1 MRTWA
6 WREGFFNQEGCEWV
20 TGAGLGREVI
30 EVALKGLELSAT
42 AKASVGDNMCYF
54 IEHGN
59 TDAKD
64 EDGDELVFEDQY
76 YTVNERKYSVSYLPS
91 PGMQYI
97 PNQQV
102 VKSVQAQ
109 NTSSPSTTSAAVTP
123 SPPSLNTYTQLTN
136 SSSHNRHAPR
146 KPLTRCQQ

>member
-1 MRTWA
+1 LNDSANELCHTDEMRTWA

-30 EVALKGLELSAT
+30 EAALKGLGLSAT
-42 AKASVGDNMCYF
+42 AKASGGDNVCYF

-76 YTVNERKYSVSYLPS
+76 YTVTEKKYSVSYLQS

-97 PNQQV
+97 PD
-102 VKSVQAQ
+102 
-109 NTSSPSTTSAAVTP
+109 
-123 SPPSLNTYTQLTN
+123 
-136 SSSHNRHAPR
+136 
-146 KPLTRCQQ
+146 